1 MANSNSK
8 TQRIIKNT
16 FALYVRMAVTMLI
29 SLYTSRVVLKELG
42 IDDFGIFSA
51 VGGFVSVFSF
61 LKSSMS
67 SSTQRFLSFEMGKGN
82 SENLGKIFSVCVT
95 AHIILALILVVIA
108 ETVGL
113 WFVNTQMNIPDGRMV
128 AANWIYQ
135 FSVISLFISII
146 YIPYTADIISNE
158 KMGYFALLGIV
169 EAVLKL
175 IVAYLIVTSPFDKL
189 IYYGALILLT
199 TIINTAMTWIY
210 CRVKFKESHYHFV
223 WDVDS
228 FKKVFS
234 FSGWTVWGQLAVVGS
249 NQGTGVLANIFFSV
263 KANAAIGVGHQ
274 VNGAL
279 SGLVSN
285 FQSAYKPQI
294 IKSYAE
300 GDYTYLNS
308 LIRYS
313 SKLSFL
319 LLFLVSLPIIANI
332 DLVLNLWLVSVP
344 PYAGELC
351 IIYIIA
357 TLCDA
362 LSGPLWMSVFATGR
376 IKYYQLTESAF
387 YLFTL
392 FLIYILFKTGLSL
405 VAGISLKAVLNFCVI
420 FVRAFFA
427 KREVE
432 HFDYRSY
439 FGKAVIP
446 LLLIG
451 VLCYSLVA
459 FIMPMAGTLLSK
471 LLFTCI
477 LECVAILFCIFI
489 GMNKSERLSCKK
501 LISKKL

>member
-42 IDDFGIFSA
+42 LDDFGIFSA

-113 WFVNTQMNIPDGRMV
+113 WFVNTQMNIPDSRMV

-175 IVAYLIVTSPFDKL
+175 VVAYLIVTSPFDKL

-300 GDYTYLNS
+300 GDYSYLNS

-376 IKYYQLTESAF
+376 IKNYQLAISAF
-387 YLFTL
+387 YLCEL
-392 FLIYILFKTGLSL
+392 VIVYALFKLGLPL
-405 VAGISLKAVLNFCVI
+405 VVGISMKALLNFSVI
-420 FVRAFFA
+420 FVRAYFA
-427 KREVE
+427 KKQIEE
-432 HFDYRSY
+432 FDYKSF
-439 FGKAVIP
+439 FGKTIVP
-446 LLLIG
+446 LLSICMLS
-451 VLCYSLVA
+451 YVA
-459 FIMPMAGTLLSK
+459 IAIIMPLVNAMLFRVLLTCVIELFALTLS
-471 LLFTCI
+471 LF
-477 LECVAILFCIFI
+477 L
-489 GMNKSERLSCKK
+489 GMNKSERMACKK
-501 LISKKL
+501 LILKK